1 VFFVNR
7 SLLCVGRSLLCIGHC
22 EIISRLRLKYVV
34 R

>member
-22 EIISRLRLKYVV
+22 EIISRLRVKYVV